1 MPIWLH
7 FLLCVASLAAVTF
20 SADWMVLSSSRVAR
34 AWGVS
39 ELVIGLILV
48 GFGTSA
54 PELAASATAALQGLS
69 EVSVANVIG
78 SNIFNLCLI
87 LGTCAAIVPLSVSS
101 EILVKDSPVMM
112 AATLLAVLLVGIDLD
127 LKRWEAGVLFGLLIV
142 YLLVRIRQDRKR
154 GKDSVGGRSKFR
166 WRDLVVFVATLATLI
181 AASKVMVDSSV
192 EIARWVGVSEW
203 VIGVS
208 IVAIGTSLPEFAA
221 SLLAAIRGKQDIS
234 VGNLVGSNIFNLLGV
249 LGFAGLLQELTLAP
263 SNRLALLMI
272 VPAMIVAVLAMWTGR
287 QVSRMEGL
295 VLIAV
300 FVAFWLMGLVETC

>member
-7 FLLCVASLAAVTF
+7 LLLCAASLVAVTL

-54 PELAASATAALQGLS
+54 PEMAASAAASLQGLS

-87 LGTCAAIVPLSVSS
+87 MGICAIVAPLAISS
-101 EILVKDSPVMM
+101 EVLKKDFSIML

-127 LKRWEAGVLFGLLIV
+127 LKRWEAALLFGLVIV
-142 YLLVRIRQDRKR
+142 YLLVRIRQDRNR
-154 GKDSVGGRSKFR
+154 REGSIADRLAFR
-166 WRDLVVFVATLATLI
+166 WSDLLMFVATLAILVV
-181 AASKVMVDSSV
+181 ASKVMVDSSV
-192 EIARWVGVSEW
+192 EIARWIGISEW
-203 VIGVS
+203 AIGVS

-249 LGFAGLLQELTLAP
+249 LGFAGLLQELALAS
-263 SNRLALLMI
+263 SNRLVLLMI
-272 VPAMIVAVLAMWTGR
+272 VPAMIAAGIAMWTGR
-287 QVSRMEGL
+287 RVSRFEGFVL
-295 VLIAV
+295 VAV
-300 FVAFWLMGLVETC
+300 FVGFWLLGIVETR